1 MFFFKNRRKR
11 NEVNAFMRRLAD
23 RTTPTLRNDSETRQ
37 ELRVNRSL
45 PVLLIPFIDERPNVE
60 LTAFGVTKNLSSLGA
75 AILTQRPVTSDLIAV
90 GFWNE
95 DYCDFIQGE
104 IRYRKPVEGGYW
116 QFGLQL
122 REVIP
127 RGEYRVLTLLGDMA
141 DRLTADE
148 DPAAFESVFANI

>member
-1 MFFFKNRRKR
+1 MFFFKNHRKR

-23 RTTPTLRNDSETRQ
+23 RTTPTLRSDSETRQ

-45 PVLLIPFIDERPNVE
+45 PVLLIPLVDEKPNVE

-75 AILTQRPVTSDLIAV
+75 AILTQRPVTTDLVAV
-90 GFWNE
+90 GFWHENH
-95 DYCDFIQGE
+95 CDFIQGE

-127 RGEYRVLTLLGDMA
+127 RGEFRVLSLLGDMA
-141 DRLTADE
+141 DRLTADD
-148 DPAAFESVFANI
+148 DPAAFESAFARI